1 MFFRPL
7 VLLMLVVAAL
17 GAALPASAQSPWLY
31 ELRGGVAAHDVP
43 IVAAGKVEYGV
54 AINAEAAFAPSL
66 ALFGGNIRPVLGGTF
81 ATNNGTSFVYLDA
94 RWEWAGSLLFF
105 GFGVGPAIQFDSQ
118 LYYATQDQKALG
130 SRVLFHIPVELG
142 LQVTPTNRISV
153 YYEHVSNGFTAYP
166 NPGLDN
172 IGLRLAHRF

>member
-1 MFFRPL
+1 MFVR
-7 VLLMLVVAAL
+7 LLAFLSGAFVFLA
-17 GAALPASAQSPWLY
+17 AALPAAAQSPWIY
-31 ELRGGVAAHDVP
+31 ELRGGVAAHDIP
-43 IVAAGKVEYGV
+43 IVAAGRVEYGV
-54 AINAEAAFAPSL
+54 AINGEIAFAPSL
-66 ALFGGNIRPVLGGTF
+66 ALFGGNIRPALGGTF

-94 RWEWAGSLLFF
+94 RWEWAGPLLFF
-105 GFGVGPAIQFDSQ
+105 GFGVGPAIQFDNQ
-118 LYYATQDQKALG
+118 LYNSTQDQKALG

-142 LQVTPTNRISV
+142 LQVTPANRLSV